1 MKKESEIQK
10 LENYVESLLEGYT
23 ALKAEKSRLEWDL
36 LEQQAENN
44 RLQQLLDNL
53 DSERGEVSSRVSS
66 LIERIERWESES
78 EEEAEEAEEAK
89 PKSKKADDSEENP
102 EEDEEEDQPEGDDR
116 GGGVQGNLFKAQPS
130 A

>member
-10 LENYVESLLEGYT
+10 LENYVETLLEGYT
-23 ALKAEKSRLEWDL
+23 TLKAEKSRLEWDL
-36 LEQQAENN
+36 LEQQAESS
-44 RLQQLLDNL
+44 RLQQLLDNM

-78 EEEAEEAEEAK
+78 EQEAEEAK
-89 PKSKKADDSEENP
+89 PKTKKSDDSEENL
-102 EEDEEEDQPEGDDR
+102 EEEEEEDQPEGDDR
-116 GGGVQGNLFKAQPS
+116 GGGVQGNLFKAQPP